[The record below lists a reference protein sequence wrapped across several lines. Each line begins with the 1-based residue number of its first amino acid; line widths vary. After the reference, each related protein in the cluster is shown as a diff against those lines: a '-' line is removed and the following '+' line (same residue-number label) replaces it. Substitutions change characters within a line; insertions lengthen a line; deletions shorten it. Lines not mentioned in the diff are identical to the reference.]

1 MFMVEV
7 NVLTLKQLIKNIKY
21 LSKRDIQAQLVEV
34 VRQNEVNTK
43 ETKKAFK
50 DIETDVKKINKVLG
64 GIDD

>member
-1 MFMVEV
+1 M
-7 NVLTLKQLIKNIKY
+7 LTLKQLIKNIKY